1 MKTFAAIC
9 AFCLSILG
17 CASNRSSQDSFIS
30 LHGLVERTLAG
41 DADCGSIITNQDGGR
56 YFEVRPLPQGLLVTV
71 SEQQFFS
78 QKEWDRHYTSGTNR
92 FAQYIQFLHKAKT
105 NGPPDAKALA
115 RFAGLTNMFGL
126 FELPAWHYQN
136 IGVDVGI
143 QQIDETYP
151 GVDLDDAEAQKRYA
165 EIVKF
170 LKPYLQADVPPR

>member
-1 MKTFAAIC
+1 MGPALYFRHQSVR
-9 AFCLSILG
+9 SIYTVP
-17 CASNRSSQDSFIS
+17 A
-30 LHGLVERTLAG
+30 
-41 DADCGSIITNQDGGR
+41 
-56 YFEVRPLPQGLLVTV
+56 QG
-71 SEQQFFS
+71 
-78 QKEWDRHYTSGTNR
+78 KNEW
-92 FAQYIQFLHKAKT
+92 A
-105 NGPPDAKALA
+105 PDAKALA